1 MLVFIIAAILLGTAY
16 YKVTAGVRTISD
28 FQGLGIQ
35 IAKGIIGPSLIFWSV
50 SGMLLAIVKR
60 CRRFYYKG
68 INSFSVKELGSRIN
82 TTVFVWSGLSVCCS
96 FLRSVFCQAQWQSAT
111 Q

>member
-35 IAKGIIGPSLIFWSV
+35 IAKGIMEPSLY
-50 SGMLLAIVKR
+50 SGR
-60 CRRFYYKG
+60 YPG
-68 INSFSVKELGSRIN
+68 
-82 TTVFVWSGLSVCCS
+82 CC
-96 FLRSVFCQAQWQSAT
+96 LQS
-111 Q
+111 